1 MIPFHLDNQV
11 VEIVHQVVVFR
22 QIGHHLRAMS
32 ADRYGFELPLLLAAA
47 FRTLID
53 GLHDQLAGRGH
64 PYARPIHAFA
74 LQAIGRDGA
83 TVSELGRRLG
93 VSKQAA
99 AKTAAS
105 LERLA
110 YVIRQPHPTDAR
122 ALHLRRSPR
131 GEELL
136 ALSAEIFEQL
146 RNDWKHELSDTRVRT
161 LEDDLERVAG
171 AAVAKLGDLPGW
183 LR

>member
-1 MIPFHLDNQV
+1 
-11 VEIVHQVVVFR
+11 
-22 QIGHHLRAMS
+22 MS
-32 ADRYGFELPLLLAAA
+32 ADRFGFELPLLLAAA

-53 GLHDQLAGRGH
+53 GLHDQLAARGH
-64 PYARPIHAFA
+64 PDARPIHAFA
-74 LQAIGRDGA
+74 LQAIGPDGA

-110 YVIRQPHPTDAR
+110 YVTRQPHPTDAR
-122 ALHLRRSPR
+122 ALQLRRSPR

-136 ALSAEIFEQL
+136 SLSAEIFEQL
-146 RNDWKHELSDTRVRT
+146 RNSWKHQLSDKRVRT
-161 LEDDLERVAG
+161 LEDDLEQVAG
-171 AAVAKLGDLPGW
+171 AAVTKLGDLPGW